1 MTNLR
6 VAHNPATKQQRR
18 PALPGV
24 VAFLATC
31 AAVLTGLLLL
41 PASGFAQTPSS
52 PCAPPVTNKVAC
64 ENAQP
69 GTAPVQWQT
78 RGSGDPTIQGFATQM
93 SVQPGETIH
102 FKIRSDARFHFDILR
117 LGYYNGDG
125 ARELAD
131 GLAPSAD
138 QPQDQPSCIPN
149 SDTGLIDCGNWAESA
164 SYTVP
169 SNAVSGLYIAHLVR
183 DDTGG
188 DSQILFVV
196 RDDSATTNRSD
207 ILVSTSD
214 ATWQAYNAYGGNSLY
229 SCTVSC
235 PPGNPAGYKAAY
247 AVSYNRPFDGTLTT
261 DGGLSDPYYSE
272 YQMIRFLEENGY
284 DVSYTSQVDV
294 DRDGAPLLNHRVF
307 LSSGHDEYWS
317 AGMRSH
323 VEAAR
328 DAGVNL
334 AFFSGNEAYWKT
346 RYMPSNDG
354 TNTAGRTLVSYKDTH
369 FEARPPGSD
378 PNIWTG
384 TWMDPRFAPPTD
396 GGQPQNALTGQLF
409 TVNWGTSDITVPST
423 YKNLRFWRNTDVASL
438 TSGDSLTL
446 AAGTGV
452 LGYEWDEDIDNGFRP
467 KGSIQMSDSNVDSV
481 QHFDDYGTAVTDE
494 PAEHHLTLY
503 RAPSG
508 ALVFGAGTV
517 QWSWGL
523 DDTNAWGQW
532 STRPNAT
539 PTDRNMQQA
548 TVNLLADMGAQ
559 PLTILPGL
567 TPATKSTDTTA
578 PTSTLS
584 TPAVNSSVSDSS
596 VVTISGT
603 ASDTG
608 GGIVAGVEVSTDNGA
623 TWHRADGTTSWTYAW
638 TAHGVPSATIK
649 VRATDD
655 SGNTEA
661 SGPSRSINVSCPCSL
676 LSGTTPVTTD
686 TQDDSSVEV
695 GMKFRSDTG
704 GEIRGVR
711 FYKGINNTGTHTGTL
726 WGPDGS
732 QLATVTFQNET
743 ATGWQQALF
752 STPVPI
758 LANTTYEVS
767 YLAPNGHYSSTEYGF
782 YKPAPLGG
790 QQLDAPPLH
799 AIQATTSATNG
810 YFAYGSGGIMPTGT
824 YHASNYFVDVVFAT
838 TTTPGTPG
846 TPTATAGV
854 GSANV
859 SWAAPTTGG
868 SPAYYT
874 VTPYIGTTAQTALAV
889 QVTGSPLPT
898 NTTVTGLT
906 AGTSYTFKV
915 TATNGSGTSAASAA
929 SNAVTPT
936 ALTVPGVPTGV
947 TAVAKTGA
955 AVVSWTAPSNTGGT
969 AISSYTVT
977 PYIGATAQS
986 PTVSSGSG
994 TSVRIG
1000 GLTNGTAYTFKVK
1013 ATNSVGTGA
1022 DSTASAAVTPQITI
1036 FDGARP
1042 LEDDSTD
1049 TNAVEVGVKFRSDA
1063 SGTINALRFYKGTA
1077 LNNGTHIGTL
1087 WSATGTRLASATYSS
1102 ETSSGWQQVNLA
1114 TPVSITAGTTYVVS
1128 YFAPSGH
1135 YSDTPGAFGSFVDNP
1150 PLHALSSA
1158 TSPNGVYSY
1167 SSSSTFPTQSWNN
1180 SDYGVDVVFAYPVVT
1195 SPPGTPGTPTATA
1208 GNGSATVNWTAPGSG
1223 GTPASYT
1230 VTPYVGTTAQTALA
1244 VTVNGSPPATSTTVS
1259 GLTGGTSYTFK
1270 VQATNSAGSGPASA
1284 ASNAV
1289 TPTST
1294 TVPGTPTAVAAT
1306 AAVGGAKVTWTAPS
1320 NGGSAITS
1328 STVTPY
1334 IGTTAQTAQ
1343 AVVVS
1348 GTGTVANVTGLTTN
1362 TAYTFKVKATNAI
1375 GTGAESSASGAVK
1388 PAMTIFSSRTPAVTS
1403 VGNADPNAVELGVK
1417 FTSDV
1422 AGSVT
1427 AIRFYKGTG
1436 NNGTHIGNLWSAT
1449 GTRLASV
1456 TFSGETASGWQEQAL
1471 ASPLAI
1477 TAGTTYVV
1485 SYFAPQGNY
1494 AATDN
1499 AFTTRFDNTPL
1510 HAPATSTTP
1519 NGVYAYTAS
1528 SAFPTSSWNGSD
1540 YGVDVVFAPQ

>member
-1 MTNLR
+1 MTNLL
-6 VAHNPATKQQRR
+6 VSDHPAAQRR
-18 PALPGV
+18 PAQPGV
-24 VAFLATC
+24 VMFVATC
-31 AAVLTGLLLL
+31 AAVLTILLCL
-41 PASGFAQTPSS
+41 PAAGRAATD
-52 PCAPPVTNKVAC
+52 PCATPVTNKVAC
-64 ENAQP
+64 ENSQP
-69 GTAPVQWQT
+69 GTPPVQWQT
-78 RGSGDPTIQGFATQM
+78 NGSGDPTIQGFATQM
-93 SVQPGETIH
+93 SVQPGETVH
-102 FKIRSDARFHFDILR
+102 FKVKSSARFHFDILR
-117 LGYYNGDG
+117 LGYYGGDG

-131 GLAPSAD
+131 GLSPSAA
-138 QPQDQPSCIPN
+138 QPQNQPACITT
-149 SDTGLIDCGNWAESA
+149 SSTGLVDCGNWAESA

-188 DSQILFVV
+188 DSQIMFVV
-196 RDDSATTNRSD
+196 RDDSSANRSD

-229 SCTVSC
+229 SCTVAC
-235 PPGNPAGYKAAY
+235 PSGNPGGYKAAY
-247 AVSYNRPFDGTLTT
+247 QVSYNRPFDGTLVT

-284 DVSYTSQVDV
+284 NISYTSDVDV
-294 DRDGAPLLNHRVF
+294 DRSGAPLLNHRVF

-317 AGMRSH
+317 GNMRAN

-334 AFFSGNEAYWKT
+334 AFFSGNEVYWKT
-346 RYMPSNDG
+346 RYQPSGDG
-354 TNTAGRTLVSYKDTH
+354 TNTPSRTLTAFKETH
-369 FEARPPGSD
+369 FETPPDGADSS
-378 PNIWTG
+378 IWTG
-384 TWMDPRFAPPTD
+384 SWMDPRFSPPED
-396 GGQPQNALTGQLF
+396 GGRPQNALTGQLF

-423 YKNLRFWRNTDVASL
+423 YRNLRFWRNTDVASL
-438 TSGDSLTL
+438 TNGDSLTL

-467 KGSIQMSDSNVDSV
+467 KGSIQMSDTNVDSV
-481 QHFDDYGTAVTDE
+481 QHFDDYGTNVNDD

-532 STRPNAT
+532 STRPNPT

-548 TVNLLADMGAQ
+548 TVNLLADMGSQ
-559 PLTILPGL
+559 PATLLPGL
-567 TPATKSTDTTA
+567 TAATKSTDTTA
-578 PTSTLS
+578 PTSTLV

-603 ASDTG
+603 ATDTG

-638 TAHGVPSATIK
+638 TAHGVPSTTIK

-661 SGPSRSINVSCPCSL
+661 TGPSRSINVSCPCSL
-676 LSGTTPVTTD
+676 LSGVRPVTVD

-695 GMKFRSDTG
+695 GMKFRSDLG

-711 FYKGINNTGTHTGTL
+711 FYKGPNNTGTHVGTL

-732 QLATVTFQNET
+732 ALASVTFANET
-743 ATGWQQALF
+743 SSGWQQALF
-752 STPVPI
+752 STAVPI
-758 LANTTYEVS
+758 LANTTYTVS
-767 YLAPNGHYSSTEYGF
+767 YLAPQGHYSSTEYGF
-782 YKPAPLGG
+782 YKPSPLGG
-790 QQLDAPPLH
+790 QTLDAAPLH
-799 AIQATTSATNG
+799 AIQATATTVNG
-810 YFAYGSGGIMPTGT
+810 FFAYGSGGILPTGT

-859 SWAAPTTGG
+859 TWAAPTTGG
-868 SPAYYT
+868 SPVNYT
-874 VTPYIGTTAQTALAV
+874 VTPYIGTTAQTALAAS
-889 QVTGSPLPT
+889 VTGNPLPT
-898 NTTVTGLT
+898 TTTVTGLT

-936 ALTVPGVPTGV
+936 ALTAPGAPTGV

-955 AVVSWTAPSNTGGT
+955 AVVSWTAPANTGGT
-969 AISSYTVT
+969 TISSYTVT
-977 PYIGATAQS
+977 PYIGTTAQTA
-986 PTVSSGSG
+986 TVSSGSG
-994 TSVRIG
+994 TSVRVN
-1000 GLTNGTAYTFKVK
+1000 GLTNGSAYTFKVK
-1013 ATNSVGTGA
+1013 ATNSVGTSA
-1022 DSTASAAVTPQITI
+1022 DSAASAAVTPQITI
-1036 FDGARP
+1036 FDGATP
-1042 LEDDSTD
+1042 LEADSTD
-1049 TNAVEVGVKFRSDA
+1049 SNGVEVGVKFRSDSA
-1063 SGTINALRFYKGTA
+1063 GTITALRFYKGTA
-1077 LNNGTHIGTL
+1077 LNNGTHIGNL
-1087 WSATGTRLASATYSS
+1087 WSATGTRLGTATFSS
-1102 ETSSGWQQVNLA
+1102 ETSSGWQQASLT
-1114 TPVSITAGTTYVVS
+1114 TPVSITAGTTYVAS
-1128 YFAPSGH
+1128 YYAPAGH
-1135 YSDTPGAFGSFVDNP
+1135 YSDTPSAFGSFVDNP
-1150 PLHALSSA
+1150 PLHALSAA

-1167 SSSSTFPTQSWNN
+1167 GSSSTFPTQSWNN

-1195 SPPGTPGTPTATA
+1195 TVPGATGTPTATA
-1208 GNGSATVNWTAPGSG
+1208 GNGSATVTWTAPTTG
-1223 GTPASYT
+1223 GAPSSYT
-1230 VTPYVGTTAQTALA
+1230 VTPYIGTTAQTARA
-1244 VTVNGSPPATSTTVS
+1244 VTVNGSPPATNTVVA

-1270 VQATNSAGSGPASA
+1270 VQASNSAGSGALSAS
-1284 ASNAV
+1284 SNAV
-1289 TPTST
+1289 TPTATS
-1294 TVPGTPTAVAAT
+1294 VPGTPTGVTAT
-1306 AAVGGAKVTWTAPS
+1306 AAVGGASVTWTAPS

-1334 IGTTAQTAQ
+1334 VGTTAQTAQ
-1343 AVVVS
+1343 VVTVS
-1348 GTGTVANVTGLTTN
+1348 GTGTVANVTGLTTG

-1375 GTGAESSASGAVK
+1375 GTGTESAASTAIK
-1388 PAMTIFSSRTPAVTS
+1388 PAMTIFSSRTPSVTS
-1403 VGNADPNAVELGVK
+1403 VGNADPNPVELGVK

-1422 AGSVT
+1422 AGSIT

-1436 NNGTHIGNLWSAT
+1436 NDGTHLGTLWSAT
-1449 GTRLASV
+1449 GTRLATV

-1471 ASPLAI
+1471 STPVAI

-1494 AATDN
+1494 AATDS
-1499 AFTTRFDNTPL
+1499 AFTTRFDNAPL
-1510 HAPATSTTP
+1510 HAPATGTTP
-1519 NGVYAYTAS
+1519 NGVYAY
-1528 SAFPTSSWNGSD
+1528 SAGSVFPTNTWNASD
-1540 YGVDVVFAPQ
+1540 YGVDVVFAAQ